1 MQTGPKQPT
10 QQGVGDK
17 PANYSVQGHLPRS
30 SAPPTHPSVTSSAG
44 AASLGGRRV
53 TATPQHARGGM
64 QGGDVA
70 QTLGKHHMFKGR
82 TASKGGAGGF
92 RVPRRAPSDDDSTP
106 GAGSDGDQPEPAS
119 AFVTARSMAG
129 PEYQGRAS
137 EGGGGKSLGGKRRA
151 GGGVGGGSSR
161 GSKAP
166 RTTSGGGAAAGGGS
180 GDGDT
185 PQYWWM
191 PEDGEMP
198 DELSGLDPEMVDRI
212 MNEVLDSGDPTTFDD
227 IAGLAHVK
235 QTMIEVVVWPILNPQ
250 LFSGL
255 RALPKGL
262 LLFGP
267 PGTGKTLIG
276 KAVAAQCGATF
287 FSVSASSLTSKW
299 IGEGERMVRTMF
311 AAARWR
317 QPAVVFIDEID
328 SLLTARSDN
337 ENEASRRI
345 KTEFLVQMDGAGTR
359 SDDRV
364 LVIGATNRPG
374 ELDEAARRRF
384 VKRLYVPLPEAESRQ
399 ALVQRLMS
407 KQGAKHALSA
417 ADVAEIVRR
426 TAGYSGADMTQLCQA
441 AAWAPLRELASHV
454 TDITAV
460 QADSIRAINLKDF
473 KRALKAQG
481 PSVAQSELARY
492 VAFDSEFG
500 MAAQA
505 AGADSDDSD

>member
-1 MQTGPKQPT
+1 
-10 QQGVGDK
+10 
-17 PANYSVQGHLPRS
+17 
-30 SAPPTHPSVTSSAG
+30 
-44 AASLGGRRV
+44 
-53 TATPQHARGGM
+53 M

-70 QTLGKHHMFKGR
+70 QILGKQHMFKGR
-82 TASKGGAGGF
+82 TASQGASAGNF
-92 RVPRRAPSDDDSTP
+92 RVPRRAPSDDESP
-106 GAGSDGDQPEPAS
+106 PPSDGREEQAPTGS

-129 PEYQGRAS
+129 PEFQGPRS
-137 EGGGGKSLGGKRRA
+137 DSGGGRSLGGKRRA
-151 GGGVGGGSSR
+151 VGGGAAGAGGGSR

-166 RTTSGGGAAAGGGS
+166 RKAGASGAGGGGADDEA
-180 GDGDT
+180 

-198 DELSGLDPEMVDRI
+198 EELSGLDPEMVDRI

-276 KAVAAQCGATF
+276 KAVAAQSGATF

-384 VKRLYVPLPEAESRQ
+384 VKRLYVPLPEAASRQ

-407 KQGAKHALSA
+407 RQGAKHALGEG
-417 ADVAEIVRR
+417 DIAEIVRR

-441 AAWAPLRELASHV
+441 AAWAPLREMASHV

-460 QADSIRAINLKDF
+460 QADSIRAISLKDF

-492 VAFDSEFG
+492 EAFDGEFG
-500 MAAQA
+500 MAAQVQ
-505 AGADSDDSD
+505 GGDSDDSE

>member
-1 MQTGPKQPT
+1 
-10 QQGVGDK
+10 
-17 PANYSVQGHLPRS
+17 
-30 SAPPTHPSVTSSAG
+30 
-44 AASLGGRRV
+44 
-53 TATPQHARGGM
+53 
-64 QGGDVA
+64 
-70 QTLGKHHMFKGR
+70 MFKGR
-82 TASKGGAGGF
+82 NPSKSAPGGF
-92 RVPRRAPSDDDSTP
+92 RVPRRAPSDEDSPLPSDDAGQD
-106 GAGSDGDQPEPAS
+106 GAAAAAAGS

-129 PEYQGRAS
+129 LQFQGPRSEDAS
-137 EGGGGKSLGGKRRA
+137 SSGRSLGGKRRA
-151 GGGVGGGSSR
+151 PAAASGGGGSR
-161 GSKAP
+161 GNKAP
-166 RTTSGGGAAAGGGS
+166 RSSGNGGGGEDEA
-180 GDGDT
+180 

-191 PEDGEMP
+191 PEGGELP
-198 DELSGLDPEMVDRI
+198 EELSGLDPEMVDRI

-276 KAVAAQCGATF
+276 KAVAAQSGATF

-407 KQGAKHALSA
+407 KQGAKHALSPG
-417 ADVAEIVRR
+417 DVAEIVRR
-426 TAGYSGADMTQLCQA
+426 TDGYSGADMTQLCQA

-454 TDITAV
+454 TDIKAV
-460 QADSIRAINLKDF
+460 QPDSIRAINLRDF

-492 VAFDSEFG
+492 EAFDQEFG

-505 AGADSDDSD
+505 AGDDSDDSE

>member
-1 MQTGPKQPT
+1 
-10 QQGVGDK
+10 
-17 PANYSVQGHLPRS
+17 
-30 SAPPTHPSVTSSAG
+30 
-44 AASLGGRRV
+44 
-53 TATPQHARGGM
+53 
-64 QGGDVA
+64 
-70 QTLGKHHMFKGR
+70 
-82 TASKGGAGGF
+82 
-92 RVPRRAPSDDDSTP
+92 
-106 GAGSDGDQPEPAS
+106 
-119 AFVTARSMAG
+119 
-129 PEYQGRAS
+129 
-137 EGGGGKSLGGKRRA
+137 
-151 GGGVGGGSSR
+151 
-161 GSKAP
+161 
-166 RTTSGGGAAAGGGS
+166 
-180 GDGDT
+180 
-185 PQYWWM
+185 M

-198 DELSGLDPEMVDRI
+198 EELSGLDPEMVDRI
-212 MNEVLDSGDPTTFDD
+212 MNEVMDNGDPTTFDD

-235 QTMIEVVVWPILNPQ
+235 QTVIEVVVWPILNPQ

-276 KAVAAQCGATF
+276 KAVAAQSGATF

-317 QPAVVFIDEID
+317 QPSVVFIDEID
-328 SLLTARSDN
+328 SLLTARSET

-384 VKRLYVPLPEAESRQ
+384 VKRLYVPLPGEESRE
-399 ALVQRLMS
+399 ALVRRLMS
-407 KQGAKHALSA
+407 RQGAKHSLGGDDIS
-417 ADVAEIVRR
+417 EIVRR
-426 TAGYSGADMTQLCQA
+426 SKGYSGADLTQLCQA
-441 AAWAPLRELASHV
+441 AAWAPLRELATHV

-460 QADSIRAINLKDF
+460 QVESIRAICLRDF

-492 VAFDSEFG
+492 ESFDAEFG
-500 MAAQA
+500 MAARE
-505 AGADSDDSD
+505 AGDDSDDSD